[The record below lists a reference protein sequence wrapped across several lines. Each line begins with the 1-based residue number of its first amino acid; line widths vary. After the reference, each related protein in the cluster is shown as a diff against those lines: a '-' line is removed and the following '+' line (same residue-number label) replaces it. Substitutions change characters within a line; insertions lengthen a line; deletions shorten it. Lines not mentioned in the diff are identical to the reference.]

1 MTVKSVFKYSITGL
15 VLSGGLCAGLS
26 GCSGLTEKQETIN
39 EYVNETETVKDT
51 ANGTAKETV
60 SETVKET
67 VNDTEIL
74 FVTGTGTH
82 SDVSENVTEPVTEGD
97 VTDFAVTALNTA
109 DPASA
114 SYVDEYLRKF
124 GTDPEVIADSE
135 QVITVDSSDGSCYV
149 SVCEKE
155 NDSWICLFETTGAV
169 GKNGVSAS
177 STEGDYCTPEGVF
190 DLGFAFGTQPVQDL
204 KIEYREINENCYW
217 VDDPL
222 SPLYNHWVESDEI
235 SWNSAEHLT
244 DYPSAY
250 KYSVVINYNM
260 DPVEKYKGSAIFLH
274 CMTDSYT
281 AGCVAVPEK
290 DMLEILKWLDS
301 SKNPVI
307 IIH

>member
-1 MTVKSVFKYSITGL
+1 MTIKSAIKYSLTGL

-26 GCSGLTEKQETIN
+26 GCSGFTEKQETIN
-39 EYVNETETVKDT
+39 ETVIESETVKDT
-51 ANGTAKETV
+51 ANETAKETV

-67 VNDTEIL
+67 VNDTEIS
-74 FVTGTGTH
+74 FVTGTETH
-82 SDVSENVTEPVTEGD
+82 SDVSENVTEPVTECD

-169 GKNGVSAS
+169 GKNGVSAN

-222 SPLYNHWVESDEI
+222 SPLYNQWVESDEI
-235 SWNSAEHLT
+235 SWNSAEHLI

-260 DPVEKYKGSAIFLH
+260 DPVE
-274 CMTDSYT
+274 
-281 AGCVAVPEK
+281 
-290 DMLEILKWLDS
+290 
-301 SKNPVI
+301 
-307 IIH
+307 